1 LNITLMLGLFAAFL
15 ALGMPIAYCMGLAAI
30 VTILL
35 DGELPVL
42 LLAQQFY
49 DALDNFSLLA
59 VPLFILAGELMS
71 VAGITERLVA
81 MSRALIGHV
90 RGGLA
95 QANILTNMFMGAISG
110 SALADLAAIGSMLIP
125 AMKREGYK
133 AGFAVAVT
141 ACAAMMAPIIPPSII
156 AVIYG
161 SVTGVSIG
169 ALFLGGVVPG
179 LLAGLAMMI
188 ITWYL
193 APRAGARPSPRA
205 SAREVA
211 ASTGRALPALVMPA
225 IIIGGILSGAFTP
238 TEAGAVAAL
247 YALAFGLLARR
258 HTLAS
263 LYRNFSA
270 AAEVTASAL
279 ITLGGAALFS
289 WVLSRAGTG
298 QLALQAMLSV
308 TDSPGLAMLLL
319 IAFFFL
325 LGTFLEPVPA
335 LIIVVPI
342 MAPLIGHLG
351 YDPVHFG
358 IVTIMLLVIG
368 SVTPPVGVLA
378 MVACRIA
385 GIRYNAALR
394 MLFPYIAA
402 WMAVIVLIAY
412 VPELV
417 LWLPRS
423 MQQAGP

>member
-1 LNITLMLGLFAAFL
+1 MSIGLLLVLFFVFM
-15 ALGMPIAYCMGLAAI
+15 ALGMPIAHCMGLAAI
-30 VTILL
+30 LVILL
-35 DGELPVL
+35 DGQLPVL

-49 DALDNFSLLA
+49 EALDNFSLLA

-71 VAGITERLVA
+71 VSGITERLVN
-81 MSRALIGHV
+81 MSRALIGHF

-110 SALADLAAIGSMLIP
+110 SALADLAAIGSMMIP

-133 AGFAVAVT
+133 PAFAVAVT

-169 ALFLGGVVPG
+169 ALFLGGVIPG
-179 LLAGLAMMI
+179 VLAGLAMMV

-193 APRAGARPSPRA
+193 APRVGAGPTPKA
-205 SAREVA
+205 SGRERWA
-211 ASTGRALPALVMPA
+211 ATGRAMPALVMPA

-238 TEAGAVAAL
+238 TEAGSIAAL
-247 YALAFGLLARR
+247 YALLFGLAGRR
-258 HTLAS
+258 HTPRT
-263 LYRNFSA
+263 LYRNFA
-270 AAEVTASAL
+270 AAAAMTAGAL
-279 ITLGGAALFS
+279 VTLGGAALFS
-289 WVLSRAGTG
+289 WVLSRAGVG
-298 QLALQAMLSV
+298 QSALQLMLSI
-308 TDSPGLAMLLL
+308 TSDPKLAMLVL

-342 MAPLIGHLG
+342 MAPMIRHLG

-358 IVTIMLLVIG
+358 IVVIMLLVVG

-378 MVACRIA
+378 MVASKIA
-385 GIRYNAALR
+385 GISYSASLG
-394 MLFPYIAA
+394 MLTPYILA
-402 WMAVIVLIAY
+402 WTAVILLVAY

-417 LWLPRS
+417 LWLPRM
-423 MQQAGP
+423 MQ

>member
-1 LNITLMLGLFAAFL
+1 VSIGLMLGLFGVFMG
-15 ALGMPIAYCMGLAAI
+15 LGMPIAHCMGLAAI
-30 VTILL
+30 LVILL
-35 DGELPVL
+35 DGQLPVL

-49 DALDNFSLLA
+49 DSLDNFSLLA
-59 VPLFILAGELMS
+59 VPLFVLAGELMG

-95 QANILTNMFMGAISG
+95 QANIVTNMFMAALSG
-110 SALADLAAIGSMLIP
+110 SALADLAAIGSMMIP

-133 AGFAVAVT
+133 PAFAVAVT

-179 LLAGLAMMI
+179 VLAGVAMMG

-193 APRAGARPSPRA
+193 APGAGARPVPRA
-205 SAREVA
+205 TWTERRVA
-211 ASTGRALPALVMPA
+211 IGRAVPALIMPA

-238 TEAGAVAAL
+238 TEAGSVAAL
-247 YALAFGLLARR
+247 YALAFGLLGRR
-258 HTLAS
+258 HSVRS
-263 LYRNFSA
+263 LYENFA
-270 AAEVTASAL
+270 AAANTTAGAL
-279 ITLGGAALFS
+279 VTLGGAALFS
-289 WVLSRAGTG
+289 WVLSRAGVG
-298 QLALQAMLSV
+298 QGALQLMLSI
-308 TDSPGLAMLLL
+308 TSDPQLAMLVL
-319 IAFFFL
+319 IVFFFL

-342 MAPLIGHLG
+342 MGPLIQHLG

-358 IVTIMLLVIG
+358 IVVIMLLVVG

-378 MVACRIA
+378 MVAAKIA
-385 GIRYNAALR
+385 GVSYNSTMG
-394 MLFPYIAA
+394 MLAPYILA
-402 WMAVIVLIAY
+402 WTAVVLLVAY

-417 LWLPRS
+417 LWLPRK
-423 MQQAGP
+423 MQ

>member
-1 LNITLMLGLFAAFL
+1 MLVLFFAFM

-30 VTILL
+30 LTILV
-35 DGELPVL
+35 DGQLPVL

-49 DALDNFSLLA
+49 DSLDNFSLLA
-59 VPLFILAGELMS
+59 VPLFILAGELMG

-81 MSRALIGHV
+81 LSRALIGHL

-110 SALADLAAIGSMLIP
+110 SALADLAAIGSMMIP
-125 AMKREGYK
+125 AMKKEGYK
-133 AGFAVAVT
+133 PAFAVAVT

-169 ALFLGGVVPG
+169 ALFLGGIVPG
-179 LLAGLAMMI
+179 ILAGLSMMLL
-188 ITWYL
+188 TWFL
-193 APRAGARPSPRA
+193 APRVGAGPSPRA
-205 SAREVA
+205 SRAQAVSA
-211 ASTGRALPALVMPA
+211 TGRAFPALFMPA

-247 YALAFGLLARR
+247 YALLFGLAARKHSGR
-258 HTLAS
+258 T

-270 AAEVTASAL
+270 AAETTAAAL
-279 ITLGGAALFS
+279 VTLGGAALFS
-289 WVLSRAGTG
+289 WVLSRAGVG
-298 QLALQAMLSV
+298 QATLQLMLSITTDPDLALLV
-308 TDSPGLAMLLL
+308 L
-319 IAFFFL
+319 IVFFFL
-325 LGTFLEPVPA
+325 RGTFLEPVPA

-342 MAPLIGHLG
+342 MGPLIGHLG

-358 IVTIMLLVIG
+358 ILTIMLLVVG

-378 MVACRIA
+378 MVASRIA
-385 GIRYNAALR
+385 GIRYSASMI
-394 MLFPYIAA
+394 MLSPFIAA
-402 WMAVIVLIAY
+402 WMAVILLVAY

-417 LWLPRS
+417 LWLPRL
-423 MQQAGP
+423 MKD

>member
-1 LNITLMLGLFAAFL
+1 MSIGLMLALFFVFMV
-15 ALGMPIAYCMGLAAI
+15 LGMPIAYCMGFAAI
-30 VTILL
+30 LVILL
-35 DGELPVL
+35 DGQLPVL

-49 DALDNFSLLA
+49 DSLDNFSLLA

-71 VAGITERLVA
+71 VSGITERLVG
-81 MSRALIGHV
+81 MSKALIGHF

-95 QANILTNMFMGAISG
+95 QANILTNMFMAAISG
-110 SALADLAAIGSMLIP
+110 SALADLAAIGSMMIP
-125 AMKREGYK
+125 AMKKEGYK
-133 AGFAVAVT
+133 PAFAVAVT

-169 ALFLGGVVPG
+169 ALFLGGAIPG
-179 LLAGLAMMI
+179 VIAGIAMMAV
-188 ITWYL
+188 TWFL
-193 APRAGARPSPRA
+193 APGAGARPSPKATAPEVLTATRRA
-205 SAREVA
+205 I
-211 ASTGRALPALVMPA
+211 PAMLMPL

-247 YALAFGLLARR
+247 YALLYGAFGRR
-258 HTLAS
+258 HSFQS
-263 LYRNFSA
+263 LYRNFAS

-289 WVLSRAGTG
+289 WVLSRAGVG
-298 QLALQAMLSV
+298 QTTLQFMLAI
-308 TDSPGLAMLLL
+308 TEDPKLAMLVL
-319 IAFFFL
+319 IVFFFL

-342 MAPLIGHLG
+342 MGPLIQHLG

-358 IVTIMLLVIG
+358 IITIMLLVVG

-385 GIRYNAALR
+385 GISYNSALG
-394 MLFPYIAA
+394 MLFPYTMT
-402 WMAVIVLIAY
+402 WMGVILLVAY
-412 VPELV
+412 VPDLV
-417 LWLPRS
+417 LWLPRM
-423 MQQAGP
+423 MQ